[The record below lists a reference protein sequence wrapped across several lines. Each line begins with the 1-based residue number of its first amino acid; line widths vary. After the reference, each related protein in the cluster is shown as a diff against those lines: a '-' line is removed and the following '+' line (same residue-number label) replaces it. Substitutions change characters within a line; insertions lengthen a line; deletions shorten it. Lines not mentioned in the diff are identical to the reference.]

1 MNPQRST
8 VARDVVDYV
17 TIAVGAVLIALS
29 ADMFAIPNQVVP
41 GGITGIAAIL
51 HYTVH
56 VPVGLTTLLFNIPLL
71 LAGYKWSGGRRFAA
85 RTIFAT
91 SVMAMAIDLLAN
103 RVHSVTTDPLLYT
116 IYGGLLDG
124 LGMGLV
130 FRARGTTG
138 GTDIMAQLLNRWT
151 GMSLGAW
158 LLILNAAILC
168 AAGLVLSWERA
179 LYALI
184 LSYASSRAIDLVQ
197 EGISYHKSAL
207 IISGHADQVKEAIL
221 QELARGVTVL
231 RGQGGYTGIA
241 RDVLLSVVRQSEISQ
256 LKKLVYDIDPVAF
269 VIIGQAQEVLGEG
282 FKRPDSR

>member
-1 MNPQRST
+1 MTLHRSMREH
-8 VARDVVDYV
+8 VLRDYV

-29 ADMFAIPNQVVP
+29 ADIFAIPNQVVP
-41 GGITGIAAIL
+41 GGLTGIATIL
-51 HYTVH
+51 HYTLR
-56 VPVGLTTLLFNIPLL
+56 VPVGLTTLLFNIPLV
-71 LAGYKWSGGRRFAA
+71 LAGYRWSGGRRFAA
-85 RTIFAT
+85 RTLFAT
-91 SVMAMAIDLLAN
+91 SVMALTIDLLAN
-103 RVHSVTTDPLLYT
+103 RVHSLTTDPLLYT

-151 GMSLGAW
+151 GVSLGAW
-158 LLILNAAILC
+158 LLVLNAAILS
-168 AAGLVLSWERA
+168 AAGLMLGWERA

-184 LSYASSRAIDLVQ
+184 LSYVSSRAIDLVQ

-221 QELARGVTVL
+221 QQLARGVTVL
-231 RGQGGYTGIA
+231 HGQGGYTGIA

-256 LKKLVYDIDPVAF
+256 LKQLVYAIDPAAF
-269 VIIGQAQEVLGEG
+269 MIIGQAQEVLGEG
-282 FKRPDSR
+282 FQRPDSR

>member
-1 MNPQRST
+1 MNPQRSIREH
-8 VARDVVDYV
+8 VLFDYA
-17 TIAVGAVLIALS
+17 TIAVGAILIALS

-41 GGITGIAAIL
+41 GGLTGIATIL
-51 HYTVH
+51 HYTLR
-56 VPVGLTTLLFNIPLL
+56 VPVGLTTLLLNVPLL
-71 LAGYKWSGGRRFAA
+71 LAGYRWIGGRRFAA
-85 RTIFAT
+85 RTVFAT
-91 SVMAMAIDLLAN
+91 LVMALAIDLLAN

-151 GMSLGAW
+151 GMSVGVW
-158 LLILNAAILC
+158 LLVLNAAILC
-168 AAGLVLSWERA
+168 AAGLLLSWERA

-184 LSYASSRAIDLVQ
+184 LSYVSSRAIDLVQ

-207 IISGHADQVKEAIL
+207 IISGSADQVKDAIL
-221 QELARGVTVL
+221 QQLARGVTVL

-256 LKKLVYDIDPVAF
+256 LKQLVYAIDPAAF
-269 VIIGQAQEVLGEG
+269 VIIGQVQEVLGEG

>member
-1 MNPQRST
+1 VNPQRST